1 MNRRWRLGLAAM
13 ALSVVLASG
22 AGVVYR
28 ETQAIGFAEA
38 LVGRL
43 VVQTIAA
50 KRAERHDRRDV
61 NERRDE
67 ELAAV
72 DLRKK
77 AVDYSVT
84 TKRMTADEAAR
95 QKAQLDLQKI
105 AIEERAKAE
114 RQTVSFQ
121 TRRRIDANLRA
132 TFTDAVKVA
141 TGADPKA
148 VEFLAGLIQGKK
160 PLQAAV
166 DAAVAG
172 QPQDPRQPFKDLQKQ
187 LKEVDK
193 AAQALGGAKGIDI
206 RARVKQ
212 ALAETT
218 GIADGEGPPP
228 NDKLQKLKD
237 LDKELSKALGQANDI
252 LRDLFPG
259 SPGIDRSRFVD
270 NPRWR
275 AIDAE
280 VQRLEGPVAGR
291 EAVSSIFRR
300 AQEHIAALSEAE
312 GLGLG
317 PDEIDRLARD
327 AASKWADQRK
337 SGDSTARADQVD
349 LDELIAAAVAESEG
363 LQPADAAPA
372 SGDVEKPAPAPGG
385 GGGSAP
391 PTATRPAPT
400 ASTATAAAPTP
411 TRATTFGATATAP
424 GLTATPTLTLTP
436 SVTSTNTP
444 TTPSPTPTATAPPTA
459 TLTPTQKA
467 VTNFSG
473 SWHSGATCDNAAAP
487 YRWSVTLSQAGANV
501 TGYIT
506 FHNCPGQGRAEY
518 AVSGVATSATSVTL
532 QGSKSVSLGALGG
545 STPQNVAFTVT
556 KNGAPN
562 PNYAP

>member
-372 SGDVEKPAPAPGG
+372 SGDVEKPAPAPG
-385 GGGSAP
+385 
-391 PTATRPAPT
+391 
-400 ASTATAAAPTP
+400 AAAAFLQLHLWPP
-411 TRATTFGATATAP
+411 RRRSQPQFQP
-424 GLTATPTLTLTP
+424 LQRWRQLCPRHRSPHRYQPRRQPRFHRLPWRRQPFPPLFRHP
-436 SVTSTNTP
+436 RRSS
-444 TTPSPTPTATAPPTA
+444 SPTSPIQRPLRPEVPRVR
-459 TLTPTQKA
+459 L
-467 VTNFSG
+467 
-473 SWHSGATCDNAAAP
+473 
-487 YRWSVTLSQAGANV
+487 WSR
-501 TGYIT
+501 
-506 FHNCPGQGRAEY
+506 GRANR
-518 AVSGVATSATSVTL
+518 SSR
-532 QGSKSVSLGALGG
+532 
-545 STPQNVAFTVT
+545 
-556 KNGAPN
+556 
-562 PNYAP
+562 

>member
-13 ALSVVLASG
+13 ALSFVLASG

-312 GLGLG
+312 GLGLD

-385 GGGSAP
+385 GGIPPIAPVATAATVPDAVPTAPKVAPALPPTPKPTPIPTTP
-391 PTATRPAPT
+391 PTAIPPAT
-400 ASTATAAAPTP
+400 VAATAVPTP
-411 TRATTFGATATAP
+411 VP
-424 GLTATPTLTLTP
+424 TPPPFLIANVAYP
-436 SVTSTNTP
+436 ASVTSGGAKGSLVVTWSGQPKFPVTMHYQVSSCPAGASCSN
-444 TTPSPTPTATAPPTA
+444 PTATFATASNPLVFANAIWCFGVTQTLFFGYNVVLIDANGKSTNAFPAP
-459 TLTPTQKA
+459 
-467 VTNFSG
+467 F
-473 SWHSGATCDNAAAP
+473 TC
-487 YRWSVTLSQAGANV
+487 V
-501 TGYIT
+501 
-506 FHNCPGQGRAEY
+506 
-518 AVSGVATSATSVTL
+518 
-532 QGSKSVSLGALGG
+532 
-545 STPQNVAFTVT
+545 PQ
-556 KNGAPN
+556 
-562 PNYAP
+562 